1 MSLLI
6 KLFLCFLK
14 IGAFGFGGGYAML
27 PLIEREIVTNHHWIN
42 YKEFIDIIGIS
53 QMTPGPIAINSAT
66 FVGYKVSGFWGSLC
80 ATIGV
85 VTISFILVSIA
96 THYILKF
103 KESVLIKS
111 TLMGMRPALIGLII
125 CAFLSLAKESYHDAK
140 SIIMGIFIMVLLLS
154 KKIHPILIIVIAGV
168 LGIIFYR

>member
-1 MSLLI
+1 MSLLV

-14 IGAFGFGGGYAML
+14 IGAFGFGGGYTIL
-27 PLIEREIVTNHHWIN
+27 PLIEREIVTNNHWIN

-53 QMTPGPIAINSAT
+53 QITPGPITINSAT
-66 FVGYKVSGFWGSLC
+66 FVGYKVSSFWGSLY

-85 VTISFILVSIA
+85 VIFPFILVSVA

-103 KESVLIKS
+103 KESIFIKSVLI
-111 TLMGMRPALIGLII
+111 GMRPALIGLII
-125 CAFLSLAKESYHDAK
+125 CAFLSLAKESYYDLK
-140 SIIMGIFIMVLLLS
+140 SITIGVFIMILLLN
-154 KKIHPILIIVIAGV
+154 KKIHPIIIIVISGI